1 MVKSCS
7 IGVLD
12 SGLGGVSVLKSLIKL
27 MPNEDIIYVG
37 DTKNIPYGGRTKEEI
52 RKFALRIVEFLILN
66 KCKMIVVACNTASIA
81 ALDYLKEHCN
91 IPIVGI
97 IDAGVEIVLDG
108 DYKEVSIL
116 CTPFTAKSG
125 DHKRKINNKNKKIK
139 VNVIPCE
146 LLCPMIEKGWET
158 IENRDD
164 ILDEYMSHV
173 PKNSEALLLACTHY
187 PFIKKEIRKK
197 FSGEII
203 VPSDECVMEVY
214 RKLRENSLLNE
225 KKKKGNVEFYVT
237 GNINSFKDKAEKFL
251 KQKNLEVYKVDL
263 TDSNK

>member
-1 MVKSCS
+1 MFKTCS

-27 MPNEDIIYVG
+27 MPNEDMIYVG
-37 DTKNIPYGGRTKEEI
+37 DTKNIPYGGKTKEEI
-52 RKFALRIVEFLILN
+52 KNLTLKIVDFLIMN
-66 KCKMIVVACNTASIA
+66 KCKMIVVACNTASVA
-81 ALDYLKEHCN
+81 ALDYLKKYCN

-97 IDAGVEIVLDG
+97 IDAGVEVVLDG

-125 DHKRKINNKNKKIK
+125 IHKMKINKVDKKIK
-139 VNVIPCE
+139 VNVVGCE

-158 IENRDD
+158 VGNRDD

-173 PKNSEALLLACTHY
+173 SKSSEALLLACTHY
-187 PFIKKEIRKK
+187 PFIKKEIEKK

-203 VPSDECVMEVY
+203 VPSDECSREVY
-214 RKLRENSLLNE
+214 RTLREKKILNDNE
-225 KKKKGNVEFYVT
+225 RKGRIEFYVT
-237 GNINSFKDKAEKFL
+237 GEVENFKAKAEHFL
-251 KQKNLEVYKVDL
+251 EQKNLKVYKIDL
-263 TDSNK
+263 K

>member
-52 RKFALRIVEFLILN
+52 RKLALRIVEFLILN

-81 ALDYLKEHCN
+81 ALDYLKENCN

-97 IDAGVEIVLDG
+97 IDAGVEIVLEG
-108 DYKEVSIL
+108 GYKEVSIL

-125 DHKRKINNKNKKIK
+125 DHEKKIHKKNKKIK
-139 VNVIPCE
+139 VNVVGCE

-158 IENRDD
+158 IKNRDD

-173 PKNSEALLLACTHY
+173 SRNSEALLLACTHY
-187 PFIKKEIRKK
+187 PFIKDEISKK

-203 VPSDECVMEVY
+203 VPSDECVREVY
-214 RKLRENSLLNE
+214 RTLRENNLLNE

-237 GNINSFKDKAEKFL
+237 GEVETFKEKAEKFL
-251 KQKNLEVYKVDL
+251 KQKNIDVYKIDL
-263 TDSNK
+263 K